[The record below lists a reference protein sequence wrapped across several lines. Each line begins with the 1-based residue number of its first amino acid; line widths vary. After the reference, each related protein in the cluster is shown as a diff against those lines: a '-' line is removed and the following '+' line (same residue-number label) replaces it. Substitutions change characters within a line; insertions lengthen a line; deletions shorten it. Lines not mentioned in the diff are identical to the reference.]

1 MMPHLWFYNNILRHW
16 HNWRYHR
23 QWIKR
28 GRPGTYCPKAGPITK
43 ATMERANEVNTNHD
57 QKVQEDIHAIEAVRT
72 RFTDALKDLA
82 K

>member
-1 MMPHLWFYNNILRHW
+1 
-16 HNWRYHR
+16 
-23 QWIKR
+23 
-28 GRPGTYCPKAGPITK
+28 
-43 ATMERANEVNTNHD
+43 MERANEVNTNHD